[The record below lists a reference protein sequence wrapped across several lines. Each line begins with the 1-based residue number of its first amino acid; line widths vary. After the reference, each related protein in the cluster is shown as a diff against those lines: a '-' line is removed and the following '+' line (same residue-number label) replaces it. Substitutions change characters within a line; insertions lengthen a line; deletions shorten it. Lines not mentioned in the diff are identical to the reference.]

1 MGIRETTADLDM
13 CITNELFEIFK
24 EKYNVQKSDKLIN
37 NLYYINHLVEFFVED
52 DFKYEM
58 IEGYPCETLESI
70 IKFKKEK
77 GRPKDIID
85 LEKIEE

>member
-1 MGIRETTADLDM
+1 M
-13 CITNELFEIFK
+13 
-24 EKYNVQKSDKLIN
+24 
-37 NLYYINHLVEFFVED
+37 ED

-77 GRPKDIID
+77 GRSKDIID
-85 LEKIEE
+85 LEKIEEYLKRTS